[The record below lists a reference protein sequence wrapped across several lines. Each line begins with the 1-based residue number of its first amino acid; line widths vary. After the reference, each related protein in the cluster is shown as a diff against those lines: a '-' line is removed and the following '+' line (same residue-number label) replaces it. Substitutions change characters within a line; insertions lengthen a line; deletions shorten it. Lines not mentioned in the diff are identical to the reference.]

1 MDKYPHIIGKQ
12 IFDLEFSS
20 KQESQILQDKIS
32 SIFNSRLI
40 DEMNVLFERL
50 IPSNKIIKLD
60 TLSID
65 IGSISF
71 ESLDSELPNKLIQK
85 LEQELNLI
93 LLHDN
98 SATTAESDVI
108 FQDDKKTGFIKISY
122 SGNLYISTTIY
133 RVGEEEKVL
142 DTY

>member
-108 FQDDKKTGFIKISY
+108 FQDDKKGSY
-122 SGNLYISTTIY
+122 LQLLEFFLGGCQL
-133 RVGEEEKVL
+133 
-142 DTY
+142 